1 MSLIAQKISGC
12 YRRVLLFLFII
23 LIVGIGAGAIVYNVI
38 GGTEG
43 LRYWMASRAVA
54 GTEKLIIGNRPDGIA
69 RETVEIQ
76 FEKVYE
82 AIDSRSIDLKALYDL
97 LKSYQEDFNNPGLT
111 PKEKEENKPSTS
123 EVEEFLQNLEGTI
136 LSSGNDK

>member
-69 RETVEIQ
+69 KETVEQQ
-76 FEKVYE
+76 FEEVYE

-97 LKSYQEDFNNPGLT
+97 LKSYQEKFNNPGLT
-111 PKEKEENKPSTS
+111 PKDNEPSTPD
-123 EVEEFLQNLEGTI
+123 VEEFLQNLEGTI
-136 LSSGNDK
+136 LSSENDK

>member
-12 YRRVLLFLFII
+12 YRRVLLFLIII

-54 GTEKLIIGNRPDGIA
+54 GTEKLVSGNRPDGIA
-69 RETVEIQ
+69 KVTVEQQ
-76 FEKVYE
+76 FAEVYE
-82 AIDSRSIDLKALYDL
+82 AIDKRLIDLKALYDL
-97 LKSYQEDFNNPGLT
+97 LKSYQETFNKPGLT
-111 PKEKEENKPSTS
+111 PKENKPSTG

-136 LSSGNDK
+136 LSSDNDK

>member
-1 MSLIAQKISGC
+1 MSLIAQKITGC

-23 LIVGIGAGAIVYNVI
+23 LIVGIGAAAIVYNVI

-69 RETVEIQ
+69 RETVEMQ

-82 AIDSRSIDLKALYDL
+82 AIDSRLIDLKALYDL
-97 LKSYQEDFNNPGLT
+97 LKSYQESFNKPGLT
-111 PKEKEENKPSTS
+111 PNENKPTTS
-123 EVEEFLQNLEGTI
+123 KVEKFLQNLEGTI
-136 LSSGNDK
+136 SPVDDK

>member
-43 LRYWMASRAVA
+43 LRYWMASRAVV

-111 PKEKEENKPSTS
+111 PKENKPSTS

>member
-12 YRRVLLFLFII
+12 YRRILLFLIII
-23 LIVGIGAGAIVYNVI
+23 LILGIGAGAIVYNVI

-69 RETVEIQ
+69 RETVEMQ
-76 FEKVYE
+76 FEKVYK
-82 AIDSRSIDLKALYDL
+82 AIDSRLIDLKALYDL
-97 LKSYQEDFNNPGLT
+97 LKSYQEGFNNPGLT
-111 PKEKEENKPSTS
+111 
-123 EVEEFLQNLEGTI
+123 VEEFLQNLEGTI
-136 LSSGNDK
+136 SPVDEK

>member
-12 YRRVLLFLFII
+12 YRRVLLFLIII
-23 LIVGIGAGAIVYNVI
+23 LIVGIGAGVIVYNMM

-69 RETVEIQ
+69 KATVEQQ
-76 FEKVYE
+76 FEAVYE
-82 AIDSRSIDLKALYDL
+82 AIGNRLIDLKALYDL
-97 LKSYQEDFNNPGLT
+97 LKSYQENFNKPGLT
-111 PKEKEENKPSTS
+111 PKENEPSTP

-136 LSSGNDK
+136 LSPVNDE

>member
-12 YRRVLLFLFII
+12 YRRVLLFLIII
-23 LIVGIGAGAIVYNVI
+23 LIVGIGAGAIVYNMM

-43 LRYWMASRAVA
+43 LRYWMASRAVV

-69 RETVEIQ
+69 KETVEQQ
-76 FEKVYE
+76 FEAVYE
-82 AIDSRSIDLKALYDL
+82 AIDNRLIDLKALYDL
-97 LKSYQEDFNNPGLT
+97 LKSFQESFNKPGLT

-136 LSSGNDK
+136 LSSVNDK

>member
-12 YRRVLLFLFII
+12 YRRVLLFLIII
-23 LIVGIGAGAIVYNVI
+23 LIVGIGAGVIVYNVM

-43 LRYWMASRAVA
+43 LRYWMASRAVV

-69 RETVEIQ
+69 KETVEQQ
-76 FEKVYE
+76 FEEVYE

-97 LKSYQEDFNNPGLT
+97 LKSYQEKFNKPGLT
-111 PKEKEENKPSTS
+111 PNENKPSTPD
-123 EVEEFLQNLEGTI
+123 VEEFLQNLEGTI
-136 LSSGNDK
+136 LSSENDN